1 MFKALKIRRRFWL
14 AVAPV
19 LACFL
24 IAAMFLIVDRWSTMG
39 EMTRVREMASVGADI
54 SRLVHELQRERG
66 TTSLFLGSKSAQQGQ
81 DLSAQRARTQ
91 ERVAELSAGSK
102 AVVGAGAADWTRRL
116 EEANQA
122 LARLDDV
129 RRSVDRFEITPA
141 ETLDFFTTAITRY
154 LGTIQEMSKAITSTD
169 VATSLV
175 AYSNLVQ
182 AKERAAQERVT
193 GAVGFAAGTFDA
205 AQFRRFVTAVAEQ
218 DTYLRLFGR
227 YARTAEISLLNETL
241 TGDAVTET
249 MRMRKVA
256 LETAQGEAL
265 GGIDSAYWFRTA
277 TARIDLMKKVEDHL
291 TAGLAALSG
300 SISDRARIA
309 FLTASALTLAVLAG
323 TGTVLFL
330 VVGGIVG
337 PLGSMTQ
344 AMRLL
349 AGGDRTVAVPD
360 ADRRDEIG
368 EMAQAVQVFK
378 EGMIKAD
385 ELAAQQ
391 RAEEKRKAARA
402 VAIEQYVSAFEG
414 STVELLKALSTASC
428 DMQSTAQTLAATAD
442 ETERQSTAVA
452 AASEQATTN
461 VQTVASA
468 SEELSS
474 SIREISRQ
482 VTESARIAQQ
492 AVKEAASTNR
502 QIEGLAVSAQKIGDV
517 VSLINQIASQ
527 TNLLALNAT
536 IEAARAGEAGRG
548 FAVVASEVKSLATQT
563 GKATEEIAAKVA
575 EMQSVTGLSVK
586 AIESITQVIGRI
598 DEISTAIA
606 SAVEEQGA
614 ATQEISRNVL
624 QAAEGTRE
632 VSANIAVVNQ
642 VAAETGKASSG
653 VLDSANDLAKQG
665 EVLRSEVGSF
675 LAKIRAA

>member
-1 MFKALKIRRRFWL
+1 MLKNLKIRHRFWL

-24 IAAMFLIVDRWSTMG
+24 IAATFLIAERWSTMS
-39 EMTRVREMASVGADI
+39 EMTRVREMAAVGADI
-54 SRLVHELQRERG
+54 SRFVHELQRERG
-66 TTSLFLGSKSAQQGQ
+66 TTSLFLGSKSAQLAQ

-91 ERVAELSAGSK
+91 ERLTELSAGIK
-102 AVVGAGAADWTRRL
+102 VLAGSGSADWTRRL
-116 EEANQA
+116 EEANQV

-129 RRSVDRFEITPA
+129 RRGVDRFEVTPS

-154 LGTIQEMSKAITSTD
+154 LGTIQEMSKAITSTE

-218 DTYLRLFGR
+218 ETYLRLFNR
-227 YARTAEISLLNETL
+227 YAQAADISLLNETL
-241 TGDAVTET
+241 AGEAATET

-256 LETAQGEAL
+256 LDTAQGEAL

-277 TARIDLMKKVEDHL
+277 TARIDLMKKVEDQL

-309 FLTASALTLAVLAG
+309 FLIASALTLAVLAG
-323 TGTVLFL
+323 AGTVLFL

-337 PLGSMTQ
+337 PLASMTQ
-344 AMRLL
+344 AMRQL
-349 AGGDRTVAVPD
+349 AGGDKTVAVPD

-378 EGMIKAD
+378 ESMIKAD
-385 ELAAQQ
+385 ELAALQ
-391 RAEEKRKAARA
+391 RAEEERKAARA
-402 VAIEQYVSAFEG
+402 VAIEQYVTAFEG
-414 STVELLKALSTASC
+414 STVDLLKALSTASG
-428 DMQSTAQTLAATAD
+428 DMQTTAQTLAATAD

-492 AVKEAASTNR
+492 AVKEAATTNR
-502 QIEGLAVSAQKIGDV
+502 QIEGLAISAQKIGDV

-575 EMQSVTGLSVK
+575 EMQAVTGLSVK

-653 VLDSANDLAKQG
+653 VLDSASDLAKQG
-665 EVLRSEVGSF
+665 EILRTEVGSF